1 MTTQILSV
9 SFSGLRCTAD
19 KEIKTLQWFKI
30 CARCFIVASYKRFD
44 HFTPV
49 AYTENEKK
57 LIPKT

>member
-30 CARCFIVASYKRFD
+30 CTRCFIVASYKRFD

-49 AYTENEKK
+49 AYTKD
-57 LIPKT
+57 